1 MKKYYIILLVIL
13 FTSCRN
19 ENNIEISNPTIY
31 FNEIITNEKNAI
43 FKNINFDFTLDDVK
57 KTDNAQLYEAT
68 AEHLFYS
75 YNFPK
80 DSSQF
85 IEYTDIKYFFDE
97 DNILKI
103 ITATVY
109 LNDSIQEAKLLEN
122 LKEYYTIKYG
132 DTKVDDYSYD
142 NWEATADSKNKKGKY
157 YYNIAIKKL
166 ENEYGVTIE
175 LLRL

>member
-31 FNEIITNEKNAI
+31 FNELITKEKNAI

-57 KTDNAQLYEAT
+57 KTENAQLYEAT

-85 IEYTDIKYFFDE
+85 IEYTDIKYF
-97 DNILKI
+97 LMKI
-103 ITATVY
+103 IF
-109 LNDSIQEAKLLEN
+109 
-122 LKEYYTIKYG
+122 
-132 DTKVDDYSYD
+132 
-142 NWEATADSKNKKGKY
+142 
-157 YYNIAIKKL
+157 
-166 ENEYGVTIE
+166 
-175 LLRL
+175 